1 MVRAKRNNKGTSI
14 LELPAG
20 MWITLIVFLLPMMS
34 LASITLR
41 CTLMNVAVLES
52 VHAASKARTFELAS
66 DEGAS
71 ATELANT
78 AFDKY
83 VNAFPGLE
91 AGKLKLRIVS
101 TDIKSGAISST
112 DSKLKNPADSSGF
125 VYQVEGDCTG
135 RIQPVFAMSREI
147 IGDIPGLST
156 AMNVSFSARE
166 MCENPQGLN
175 R

>member
-1 MVRAKRNNKGTSI
+1 MFSRKRDSKGSSI
-14 LELPAG
+14 LELPAAL
-20 MWITLIVFLLPMMS
+20 WITLVVFLLPLMS

-41 CTLMNVAVLES
+41 CTLLNVAVLES
-52 VHAASKARTFELAS
+52 VHAASKARTFEQGS

-71 ATELANT
+71 AIELADQ

-83 VNAFPGLE
+83 VKAFPGLD
-91 AGKLKLRIVS
+91 ADKVKLRIIS

-112 DSKLKNPADSSGF
+112 NEKLKNPADSSGF

-135 RIQPVFAMSREI
+135 KIEPVFAMSRDI
-147 IGDIPGLST
+147 LGDIPGLSSS
-156 AMNVSFSARE
+156 MKVSFSARE